1 MEKVALLSVYEKAG
15 IAQFAEGLASSGWKL
30 LASGGTAKTL
40 TDAGLEVQDVSNLVG
55 GAAILGHKVVTL
67 SREIHAGLLADYE
80 ADKAE
85 MDQLGLTFI
94 DLVCVDLYP
103 LEEEQ
108 KNPDRSLASIRQ
120 KTDVG
125 GPAMLHAA
133 AKGGRLIV
141 CDPNDRQPLL
151 DWLHEDM
158 PNAAK
163 RRLEM
168 AVKAEAVA
176 AHHIQLSHQLLAEEL
191 DKQG

>member
-1 MEKVALLSVYEKAG
+1 MNKVALLSVYEKTG
-15 IAQFAEGLASSGWKL
+15 IVPFAEGLASAGWKL

-40 TDAGLEVQDVSNLVG
+40 ADAGLEVQDVSDLVG

-125 GPAMLHAA
+125 GPTMLHAA

-141 CDPNDRQPLL
+141 CDPVDRQPLL
-151 DWLHEDM
+151 DWLKEDM

-176 AHHIQLSHQLLAEEL
+176 AHHIQLSNQLLSEEL
-191 DKQG
+191 KKQG